1 VTGNQKRTPQALDS
15 RFDQENF
22 MKAEKVLTS
31 GEVGKLCNVNFRTV
45 LRWIERGEL
54 SAYKLPGRGDSRIR
68 IDDFLDFLVAHQMP
82 IPEALRPDERKV
94 LVVDDEAHMAR
105 SIRRVLRREEYDVKI
120 ASDGF
125 RAGTYLGTFAPS
137 VVTLDLQMPGLSGF
151 DVLSFIRQ
159 TSGLEKVRILVV
171 SGLDEQRLKQTLSAG
186 ADDYLAKPFRNED
199 LVAKVNSLMTNESR
213 SAAAVCKADSLPA
226 EWR

>member
-1 VTGNQKRTPQALDS
+1 
-15 RFDQENF
+15 
-22 MKAEKVLTS
+22 MKAKKVLTS
-31 GEVGKLCNVNFRTV
+31 GEVAKLCNVNFRTV

-54 SAYKLPGRGDSRIR
+54 AAYKLPGRGDNRIR
-68 IDDFLDFLVAHQMP
+68 MEDFLEFLSTSQMP
-82 IPEALRPDERKV
+82 VPEGFGPDKQKV

-105 SIRRVLRREEYDVKI
+105 SIRRVLVREGFEVKT

-159 TSGLEKVRILVV
+159 TAGLEKIRILVV
-171 SGLDEQRLKQTLSAG
+171 SGLDDSNLDRALAEG
-186 ADDYLAKPFRNED
+186 ADAALKKPFENTELVDKVKD
-199 LVAKVNSLMTNESR
+199 LMDAR
-213 SAAAVCKADSLPA
+213 RHSAPA
-226 EWR
+226 GCA

>member
-1 VTGNQKRTPQALDS
+1 
-15 RFDQENF
+15 
-22 MKAEKVLTS
+22 MKAKKVLTS
-31 GEVGKLCNVNFRTV
+31 GEVARLCNVNFRTV

-54 SAYKLPGRGDSRIR
+54 AAYKLPGRGDNRIR
-68 IDDFLDFLVAHQMP
+68 MEDFLEFVAVNQMP
-82 IPEALRPDERKV
+82 VPEEFHPQQHRV

-105 SIRRVLRREEYDVKI
+105 SIRRVLVREGFEVKI

-137 VVTLDLQMPGLSGF
+137 VVTLDLQMPGLTGF

-171 SGLDEQRLKQTLSAG
+171 SGMDDGDLDRALAEG
-186 ADDYLAKPFRNED
+186 ADATLTKPFCNEE
-199 LVAKVNSLMTNESR
+199 LTAKVRELM
-213 SAAAVCKADSLPA
+213 DSHLHTPIA
-226 EWR
+226 GR

>member
-1 VTGNQKRTPQALDS
+1 
-15 RFDQENF
+15 
-22 MKAEKVLTS
+22 MKATKVLTS
-31 GEVGKLCNVNFRTV
+31 GDVAKLCNVNFRTV
-45 LRWIERGEL
+45 LRWIERGDL

-68 IDDFLDFLVAHQMP
+68 IDDFLEFLADHQMP
-82 IPEALRPDERKV
+82 VPEGFRPEQRKV

-105 SIRRVLRREEYDVKI
+105 SIRRVLMKEKYEVKI
-120 ASDGF
+120 ANDGF

-171 SGLDEQRLKQTLSAG
+171 SGLDEDSLKEALSAG
-186 ADDYLAKPFRNED
+186 ADDYLTKPFRNED
-199 LVAKVNSLMTNESR
+199 LAAKVNSLMASECRDATAN
-213 SAAAVCKADSLPA
+213 
-226 EWR
+226 

>member
-1 VTGNQKRTPQALDS
+1 
-15 RFDQENF
+15 
-22 MKAEKVLTS
+22 MKATKVLTS
-31 GEVGKLCNVNFRTV
+31 GDVAKLCNVNFRTV
-45 LRWIERGEL
+45 LRWIERGDL

-68 IDDFLDFLVAHQMP
+68 IDDFLEFLADHQMP
-82 IPEALRPDERKV
+82 VPEGFHPDQRKV

-105 SIRRVLRREEYDVKI
+105 SIRRVLMKEKYEVKI
-120 ASDGF
+120 ANDGF

-171 SGLDEQRLKQTLSAG
+171 SGLDEDALKEALSAG
-186 ADDYLAKPFRNED
+186 ADDYLAKPFRNEE
-199 LVAKVNSLMTNESR
+199 LAAKVNSLMASECRNATAN
-213 SAAAVCKADSLPA
+213 
-226 EWR
+226 

>member
-1 VTGNQKRTPQALDS
+1 
-15 RFDQENF
+15 
-22 MKAEKVLTS
+22 MKATKVLTS
-31 GEVGKLCNVNFRTV
+31 GEVAKLCNVNFRTV

-54 SAYKLPGRGDSRIR
+54 AAYKLPGRGDSRIR
-68 IDDFLDFLVAHQMP
+68 IDDFLEFIAAHQMP
-82 IPEALRPDERKV
+82 LPEGFHPDERKV

-105 SIRRVLRREEYDVKI
+105 SIRRVLRKENYDVKI

-171 SGLDEQRLKQTLSAG
+171 SGLDEKQLKETLTVG

-199 LVAKVNSLMTNESR
+199 LAAKVNALMTNESR
-213 SAAAVCKADSLPA
+213 SVAAVCN
-226 EWR
+226 